1 MYHLVLD
8 IGGSWLKG
16 VLVDGQ
22 QCRKAPSDTGMFVG
36 EVRRVAAPKDSSRLH
51 ETLVAFARSC
61 AGQKKIGSVAI
72 STAGI
77 VHSAGTHVTKCADHL
92 AFLRE
97 PAWREKLEDSLACP
111 VVMINDAEA
120 FLLGAAVMGRVPR
133 VGTLC
138 CLVVGTGLGCAL
150 AKDARFWRPQRV
162 VPLLGSVRVG
172 TASYDSMA
180 SASALAAHDPR
191 GNLVKC
197 LLDPQFADV
206 RDRNFS
212 DLAGIAITAAILY
225 GADHLLI
232 GGGLCDAAREA
243 RFDLAA
249 AIRNHWREV
258 PPELDAWPALEIA
271 TEGNLLPLIGAGA
284 LAEGTGRSP
293 EPFRFETMLTELVH
307 DDAGNLHQLSAFEI
321 MEILCRAE
329 NEAGQD
335 LEGALGQL
343 SEIAARVIRQWPFG
357 GRIIYVGAG
366 TSGRVAAMDA
376 VEIPCTFGTSPDRVV
391 AVVAGGLVEAALN
404 IEREGEE
411 DHSGVADMVLLQP
424 DSRDTVIGVSA
435 SGSSIFV
442 RSALAY
448 AHGRG
453 AATAMIQAAP
463 PSGESEWN
471 WTVALQSGREVV
483 AGSTRMK
490 AGTATKKALN
500 FLTTTVM
507 AKSGKLHGPFMTDME
522 CLNAKLTARAVRIL
536 GHLFNLSE
544 QEAERILERNG
555 RHLHRAIA
563 ECEAVAQPV
572 GL

>member
-1 MYHLVLD
+1 
-8 IGGSWLKG
+8 
-16 VLVDGQ
+16 
-22 QCRKAPSDTGMFVG
+22 MFVG
-36 EVRRVAAPKDSSRLH
+36 EIRRVAAPKDSGRLH
-51 ETLVAFARSC
+51 ETLVAFAQSC
-61 AGQKKIGSVAI
+61 AGRKKIGSVAI

-77 VHSAGTHVTKCADHL
+77 VHSSGTHVTKCADHL

-97 PAWREKLEDSLACP
+97 PAWREKLEDSLGCP

-120 FLLGAAVMGRVPR
+120 FLLGAAVTGRVPR

-138 CLVVGTGLGCAL
+138 CLVIGTGLGCAL
-150 AKDARFWRPQRV
+150 AKDARFWRPQRI

-172 TASYDSMA
+172 QTSYDAMA
-180 SASALAAHDPR
+180 SAAALAAHDPQ
-191 GNLVKC
+191 GNLVNC
-197 LLDPQFADV
+197 LLDPQFAEV
-206 RDRNFS
+206 RDKYFA
-212 DLAGIAITAAILY
+212 DLAGIALTASILY
-225 GADHLLI
+225 GADHLLL

-243 RFDLAA
+243 RFDLAV
-249 AIRNHWREV
+249 AIRRHWKEV
-258 PPELDAWPALEIA
+258 PPELDAWPSLEVA
-271 TEGNLLPLIGAGA
+271 AEGNLLPLIGAGA
-284 LAEGTGRSP
+284 LAEGSGHPP
-293 EPFRFETMLTELVH
+293 EPFHFETMLTELIH
-307 DDAGNLHQLSAFEI
+307 EDAEDLHLRSAFEL

-329 NEAGQD
+329 NEAGRD
-335 LEGALGQL
+335 LEDSLGQL

-404 IEREGEE
+404 IERDGEE

-424 DSRDTVIGVSA
+424 DARDTVIGVSA

-453 AATAMIQAAP
+453 AATAMIQVAAP
-463 PSGESEWN
+463 LGESEWN
-471 WTVALQSGREVV
+471 WTVALRSGREVV

-536 GHLFNLSE
+536 SHLFNISE
-544 QEAERILERNG
+544 QEAESVLERNG

-563 ECEAVAQPV
+563 ECEAAAQPV
-572 GL
+572 SL